1 MESREMPKVS
11 FWEEISKDKIIK
23 YFLIVPVVLVL
34 FGIVIYPFIYS
45 IWLSL
50 HDVTIMNYF
59 HPPFSGIDNFV
70 KILGDPFFWNSIR
83 VTLVYVLVTTGI
95 ELIVGFF
102 LASLMNR
109 NVKGTDIFIYP
120 LIAPLALSPV
130 VVGLIFRMGLNRL
143 YGPISF
149 YLGLLNLPRNLLSN
163 VDTALPTLIA
173 IDIWQ
178 WTPFVFVIL
187 YAGLQALPKEPFEA
201 ALVDGASAWHRL
213 TYLTL
218 PLLKPVLAVA
228 VIFRIMDSFKTFDI
242 VFILTKGG
250 PGKSTETISLFIQR
264 TANVQGNVGLG
275 AATTILV
282 LVFITL
288 FAQFYIKYLSLGE
301 KKK

>member
-1 MESREMPKVS
+1 MLGAN
-11 FWEEISKDKIIK
+11 FWEEIGKDKTVKYLLIIPV
-23 YFLIVPVVLVL
+23 IVALV
-34 FGIVIYPFIYS
+34 GVVIYPFAYS

-59 HPPFSGIDNFV
+59 HPPFSGVDNFV
-70 KILGDPFFWNSIR
+70 RVFGDPFFWNSIR
-83 VTLVYVLVTTGI
+83 VTFTYVLIATGI
-95 ELIVGFF
+95 ELIIGFF

-109 NVKGTDIFIYP
+109 NVRGTTIFVYP

-130 VVGLIFRMGLNRL
+130 VVGLMFRMGLNRL
-143 YGPISF
+143 YGPISY
-149 YLGLLNLPRNLLSN
+149 YLNLLNLPRNLLSN
-163 VDTALPTLIA
+163 VDTALFTLIA

-201 ALVDGASAWHRL
+201 ALMDGASGWQRL
-213 TYLTL
+213 WYITL

-250 PGKSTETISLFIQR
+250 PGKSTETISIFIQR
-264 TANVQGNVGLG
+264 MANVQGNVGLG
-275 AATTILV
+275 AATTLLV
-282 LVFITL
+282 LVLITA
-288 FAQFYIKYLSLGE
+288 FTQVYVKYFSLGE
-301 KKK
+301 KKR

>member
-1 MESREMPKVS
+1 MFMIS
-11 FWEEISKDKIIK
+11 FWEEIGRDKTVKYLLIIPV
-23 YFLIVPVVLVL
+23 IVALV
-34 FGIVIYPFIYS
+34 GVVIYPFAYS

-59 HPPFSGIDNFV
+59 HPPFSGVDNFV
-70 KILGDPFFWNSIR
+70 RIFSDPFFWNSVR
-83 VTLVYVLVTTGI
+83 VTFTYVILATVM
-95 ELIVGFF
+95 ELLLGFL

-109 NVKGTDIFIYP
+109 NVKGTAIFIYP

-130 VVGLIFRMGLNRL
+130 VVGLMFRMGLNRL
-143 YGPISF
+143 YGPISY
-149 YLGLLNLPRNLLSN
+149 YLNLLNLPRNLLSDVN
-163 VDTALPTLIA
+163 TALPTLVA

-201 ALVDGASAWHRL
+201 ALMDGASGWQRL
-213 TYLTL
+213 WYITL

-250 PGKSTETISLFIQR
+250 PGKSTETISIFIQR
-264 TANVQGNVGLG
+264 MAMVQGNMGLG
-275 AATTILV
+275 AATTLLV
-282 LVFITL
+282 LILITVFT
-288 FAQFYIKYLSLGE
+288 QVYVKYFSLGE
-301 KKK
+301 KKR